1 MKKIYLALM
10 CIVSLMAM
18 TACGGGEKKTNAIT
32 DVETEV
38 ATETEVDEKEWP
50 VTEYTKLIPQPEGV
64 TIYEEHAIAD
74 NNPYFA
80 GHQITLTDWS
90 IEECKAYAAK
100 LQEMGFTTP
109 GAGETS
115 VVVKD
120 DGVDYSFGAKNSD
133 GVYVTVG
140 TRGGKSGS
148 ISIQVQKNRE

>member
-1 MKKIYLALM
+1 MKKLFVALM
-10 CIVSLMAM
+10 CIVSLVIM
-18 TACGGGEKKTNAIT
+18 TACGGGNKSDNAAADGKAEVKTEAIA
-32 DVETEV
+32 EG
-38 ATETEVDEKEWP
+38 KEWP
-50 VTEYTKLIPQPEGV
+50 ATEYTKLIPQPEGA
-64 TIYEEHAIAD
+64 TIYEEKAID
-74 NNPYFA
+74 NNYFA
-80 GHQITLTDWS
+80 GHNITLTDWS

-140 TRGGKSGS
+140 TRAGKSGA
-148 ISIQVQKNRE
+148 ISIQVQKNN